1 MNLIKKKFAA
11 LAKNPLQLLIDG
23 FYTLMGGII
32 ILTFGNRISQHLAT
46 TKLAAPKTG
55 LYYDLYHYISIYLQ
69 QFLLWM
75 ERAIKGNNGSVIAII
90 LITILI
96 RLLLMPLTLIN
107 SRNIVLSRERKKLL
121 NPQIQLIDD
130 TLISVPVS
138 NKQRSALKELK
149 RKCYL
154 VNGIHNTEWM
164 IWAVVAIQVIALTC
178 LYQAVAYS
186 PELMRATVLGISL
199 AKRSMLLATIAA
211 MMYFL
216 EQMVMILGMTPKERS
231 VLPTSTYW
239 LTPVSIF
246 CSGFFLPSAL
256 TVYWI
261 ASACFLLIQNY
272 LNYWLLRPY
281 LTKQTQNSYK
291 IKEIITDDVIDKILD
306 KDDLNAK

>member
-1 MNLIKKKFAA
+1 MNLIKNKIIA
-11 LAKNPLQLLIDG
+11 LSKNPLQLLIDG

-32 ILTFGNRISQHLAT
+32 ILTFGGRLKAHLAT
-46 TKLAAPKTG
+46 TKLVAPRTG

-121 NPQIQLIDD
+121 YPQLQLIDD

-138 NKQRSALKELK
+138 NKQRSLLKELK

-154 VNGIHNTEWM
+154 ANGIRNTEWM
-164 IWAVVAIQVIALTC
+164 IWVVVAIQIIVLTC
-178 LYQAVAYS
+178 LYQVVAYS

-216 EQMVMILGMTPKERS
+216 EQLVMILGMTPKERA

-246 CSGFFLPSAL
+246 CSGFFLPSVL

-272 LNYWLLRPY
+272 LNYWVLRPY
-281 LTKQTQNSYK
+281 LTKQTQDGYK
-291 IKEIITDDVIDKILD
+291 IKEIITDDKIDEILD
-306 KDDLNAK
+306 KGNFEH